1 MLTSSLRS
9 QPQSPTKFAQ
19 SRIDEMNELAAN
31 ARRERKVMDLEIS
44 NSSLLAIN
52 QTLEREMR
60 KHKAELRRYRRL
72 DRNGRLSTA
81 PSSRSVSG
89 KLSMLSDG
97 ISKFDLDGTTS
108 SDDSDDDS
116 LARDDSSAFM
126 TSIGSRPSSPTS
138 RVPDSRFKD
147 TRVPALD
154 LSAQRTLLE
163 ESQKLNQSIKRCLVH
178 TELLLASGKK
188 ALESGAKLPN
198 DEPLGA
204 RVLSPEELEEDADN
218 RRQGLLSPIQGTNVD
233 TDNPWER
240 SLAQRVDPVEAAGAP
255 AELAPM
261 LSRYPSESS
270 PTTEGQLDDRPGR
283 ETGQHSSDESI
294 AESMI
299 DEDNGSATKDSVSE
313 MSVSVMEA
321 LPDDSKTSVSCE
333 RPPSINNHPPHNVP
347 ATMGPFISQEDP
359 PKESFSRSNQV
370 RSSSTFSSVEQPE
383 GTLDPMITNNTQTSS
398 IDPSLTQSGRPHGS
412 GPPAKDATPHSDL
425 ANEDL
430 QKQNPNPNTPGN
442 RGSLQ
447 NIGNYLS
454 SWSKF
459 ASGIRPP

>member
-1 MLTSSLRS
+1 
-9 QPQSPTKFAQ
+9 
-19 SRIDEMNELAAN
+19 MNELAAN

-97 ISKFDLDGTTS
+97 ISKLDLDEMTS

-116 LARDDSSAFM
+116 LGKDDSSAFM
-126 TSIGSRPSSPTS
+126 TSIGSRPSSPTN
-138 RVPDSRFKD
+138 RIPNSRFQD
-147 TRVPALD
+147 VTVPPLD
-154 LSAQRTLLE
+154 LSAQQSLLE
-163 ESQKLNQSIKRCLVH
+163 ESQKLNQSIKRCLGR
-178 TELLLASGKK
+178 TESLLASAKR
-188 ALESGAKLPN
+188 ALESGTKMPN

-218 RRQGLLSPIQGTNVD
+218 RRQGLLSPVQGINVD
-233 TDNPWER
+233 TDDPWER
-240 SLAQRVDPVEAAGAP
+240 SLAQKFNPIGAAGAP
-255 AELAPM
+255 SEPVSTLTK
-261 LSRYPSESS
+261 YTSESG
-270 PTTEGQLDDRPGR
+270 PIAEGPLENGHGR
-283 ETGQHSSDESI
+283 ETGQLSSEESI

-299 DEDNGSATKDSVSE
+299 DEDNGGATKDSLSR
-313 MSVSVMEA
+313 MSVSMTEP
-321 LPDDSKTSVSCE
+321 LPDDSKTTVSFE
-333 RPPSINNHPPHNVP
+333 HLPSINNRSQPTP
-347 ATMGPFISQEDP
+347 ATIGSLTSREDL
-359 PKESFSRSNQV
+359 PKDPLFRSNQV
-370 RSSSTFSSVEQPE
+370 RSSSILSSIEQPE
-383 GTLDPMITNNTQTSS
+383 EAHNPMTFDDFQVSSVDPR
-398 IDPSLTQSGRPHGS
+398 LTQPGFPHGS
-412 GPPAKDATPHSDL
+412 GSLAKDALLPSES

-430 QKQNPNPNTPGN
+430 TRRQDVDPNTPGN

-459 ASGIRPP
+459 AAGIRPP